1 MPTATS
7 PISGKFTILLL
18 LLLLLLQK
26 KKKKK
31 KKKKENKIKIRGPPI
46 VFIGKLI

>member
-18 LLLLLLQK
+18 LLLLLLLQK

-31 KKKKENKIKIRGPPI
+31 KKKNEKKIKINEKTI
-46 VFIGKLI
+46 EK